1 MHLIF
6 KKLFRDIRR
15 GLGQFLSM
23 MLVIAV
29 GCFFFAGM
37 NEASYNLKKSVR
49 TYYDEQNLAAVTGGF
64 LVANDAAV
72 ELVAARDGVLGAA
85 GAYRFEQGPRARAA
99 CRASVVS
106 AARYREG
113 IDQSWA

>member
-49 TYYDEQNLAAVTGGF
+49 T
-64 LVANDAAV
+64 
-72 ELVAARDGVLGAA
+72 
-85 GAYRFEQGPRARAA
+85 
-99 CRASVVS
+99 
-106 AARYREG
+106 
-113 IDQSWA
+113 